1 MADTFLTKT
10 VSMVFIP
17 IGKLKTEHSGDTE
30 LRPTYDTTHRKQ
42 GKLAVKKCDKKPS
55 LKNLKTPLLKF

>member
-17 IGKLKTEHSGDTE
+17 IGKLKTEHSGDTD
-30 LRPTYDTTHRKQ
+30 LRPTYDTTHTKQ
-42 GKLAVKKCDKKPS
+42 GKLAVKNVTKSPV
-55 LKNLKTPLLKF
+55 